1 MPEAD
6 IPDDKELIRRS
17 VDGDKNAFG
26 MLVTCYMQRA
36 YYLARTFTGSHED
49 ALDLSQEAF
58 VRLWRSIKKLDP
70 GKDFFPYFYTIL
82 RNLCFNSVR
91 DAKKRAMPFSFT
103 INDGE
108 VPGAATILP
117 DSIMMQ
123 SELRGMVETA
133 LGNIPT
139 ADREII
145 LLKDVH
151 GYSYKEIAAL
161 LAIPVG
167 TVMSRLYIARN
178 RFRKSMKEMGYEHS
192 E

>member
-1 MPEAD
+1 
-6 IPDDKELIRRS
+6 
-17 VDGDKNAFG
+17 
-26 MLVTCYMQRA
+26 
-36 YYLARTFTGSHED
+36 
-49 ALDLSQEAF
+49 
-58 VRLWRSIKKLDP
+58 
-70 GKDFFPYFYTIL
+70 
-82 RNLCFNSVR
+82 
-91 DAKKRAMPFSFT
+91 MPFSFT